1 MAIIE
6 SENGEREEQER
17 DRGGHSNCHKVA
29 QFSLVA
35 TAETET
41 AAELIVLQSGA

>member
-6 SENGEREEQER
+6 SENGERGAEER
-17 DRGGHSNCHKVA
+17 RRGHSNYHKVA